1 MEVLYRYYNIHY
13 IGCVGSLIYLLSTR
27 VDLCFVVHNLEI
39 ISSNPGKVH
48 LEGLVHL
55 LRHIRDNIDS
65 GMIYYARIDNAF
77 LSDIL
82 KQANINTETR
92 LMVFS
97 NSWWQDCSVNG
108 RSTGTYI
115 AFYKVGPIYH

>member
-1 MEVLYRYYNIHY
+1 MEVLYRDYNIHY

-55 LRHIRDNIDS
+55 LRHIRDNIDF
-65 GMIYYARIDNAF
+65 GMRYYARIENAP
-77 LSDIL
+77 LSDLLI
-82 KQANINTETR
+82 QTSINTENQF
-92 LMVFS
+92 MMFNDS
-97 NSWWQDCSVNG
+97 S
-108 RSTGTYI
+108 
-115 AFYKVGPIYH
+115 

>member
-1 MEVLYRYYNIHY
+1 MANNGKDTKHTIHIDIIIHVLSY
-13 IGCVGSLIYLLSTR
+13 IKEKN
-27 VDLCFVVHNLEI
+27 NL
-39 ISSNPGKVH
+39 
-48 LEGLVHL
+48 GL
-55 LRHIRDNIDS
+55 
-65 GMIYYARIDNAF
+65 IYYARIDNAF

-115 AFYKVGPIYH
+115 VFYKVGPIYH